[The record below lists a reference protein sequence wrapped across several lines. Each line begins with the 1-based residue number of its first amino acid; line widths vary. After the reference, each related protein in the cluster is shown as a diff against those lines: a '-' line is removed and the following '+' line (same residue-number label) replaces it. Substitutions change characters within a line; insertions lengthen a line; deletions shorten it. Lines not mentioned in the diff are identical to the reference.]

1 MPHNVAGYGCPL
13 NRGLNEKKK
22 RKKNRLIFVCEQI
35 ASEYMGESFQDYSRI
50 QDFETDF
57 P

>member
-1 MPHNVAGYGCPL
+1 MAG
-13 NRGLNEKKK
+13 KKEWVS
-22 RKKNRLIFVCEQI
+22 LIYNCI
-35 ASEYMGESFQDYSRI
+35 GESFQDYSRI